1 MNTYLYTLFISVLA
15 QQGGYLVLDSYN
27 RYPFDINNIFSL
39 KSRINQVK
47 QGDGST
53 LFSYMSQKK

>member
-27 RYPFDINNIFSL
+27 QYPFDINNIFSL

-47 QGDGST
+47 
-53 LFSYMSQKK
+53 